1 MKTKKQKYWLCEF
14 FKRHGEEEN
23 TYHYIYSDDNLKQMK
38 YEDEKDDHK
47 ILSQFFLQKITEED
61 KDNFSPDHYW
71 TNDGM
76 SLIRFDGMEKVN
88 PSEFKTLQ
96 RAGVYVNG
104 ENLMFNYE
112 EGVQQ

>member
-61 KDNFSPDHYW
+61 KDDFSPDHYW

-104 ENLMFNYE
+104 ENLMFNQE